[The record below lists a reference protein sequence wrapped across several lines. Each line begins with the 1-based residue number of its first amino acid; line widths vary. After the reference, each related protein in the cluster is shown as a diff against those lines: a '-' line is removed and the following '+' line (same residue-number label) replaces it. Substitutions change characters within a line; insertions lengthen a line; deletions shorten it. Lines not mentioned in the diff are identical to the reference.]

1 MPTSFNAKVALP
13 SFDEMMKPLV
23 YTREQ
28 QDKSQQLWSEM
39 DSKSSLYTSM
49 IERERS
55 INPKSIL
62 VQNFDNYLNK
72 IALK

>member
-28 QDKSQQLWSEM
+28 QDKSQQL
-39 DSKSSLYTSM
+39 
-49 IERERS
+49 
-55 INPKSIL
+55 
-62 VQNFDNYLNK
+62 
-72 IALK
+72 